1 VDEIG
6 LVIVVFVGKGRNDTV
21 ISVTDDRRVVS
32 DCVDVIEVGG
42 CLVLISVHREIQ
54 QRA

>member
-1 VDEIG
+1 MDEIE
-6 LVIVVFVGKGRNDTV
+6 LVTTIFVGKGRGDAL

-42 CLVLISVHREIQ
+42 CLVSVSVDRQIQ
-54 QRA
+54 QRT